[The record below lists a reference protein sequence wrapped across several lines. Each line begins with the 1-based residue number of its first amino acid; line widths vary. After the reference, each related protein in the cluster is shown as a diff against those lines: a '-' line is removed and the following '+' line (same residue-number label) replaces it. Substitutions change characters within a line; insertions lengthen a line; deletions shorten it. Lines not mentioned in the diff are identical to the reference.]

1 MSEKTK
7 NELLD
12 ELIDLGF
19 IVESEKGDYD
29 NLSNAT
35 LSGLIEKVTSLGT
48 ASGGDKLEDD
58 ERSAYELTI
67 SNLKSEIEKLKE
79 SSPSG
84 PQQDPIYLK
93 RRETQKFKAFASE
106 MESIAKKIAL
116 MAKEARKKD

>member
-35 LSGLIEKVTSLGT
+35 LSGLIEKVTSLGG
-48 ASGGDKLEDD
+48 SNDGEKLEDD

-67 SNLKSEIEKLKE
+67 SNLKSEIDSLKQN
-79 SSPSG
+79 SVSRPD
-84 PQQDPIYLK
+84 QDPVYLK

-106 MESIAKKIAL
+106 MESISKKIAV
-116 MAKEARKKD
+116 MAKEARKNN